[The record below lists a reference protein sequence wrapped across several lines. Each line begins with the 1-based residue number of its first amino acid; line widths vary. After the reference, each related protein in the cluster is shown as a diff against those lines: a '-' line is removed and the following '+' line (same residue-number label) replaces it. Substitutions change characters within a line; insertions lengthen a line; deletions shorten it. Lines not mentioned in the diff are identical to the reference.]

1 MKGQVL
7 PGNLSVQIPAL
18 DFSGM
23 FKFGKRLKV
32 WMPQVQLP
40 YPCFC
45 NKIVALF
52 QKCEYS
58 QPPSIIK
65 DN

>member
-32 WMPQVQLP
+32 WMPQV
-40 YPCFC
+40 
-45 NKIVALF
+45 
-52 QKCEYS
+52 
-58 QPPSIIK
+58 
-65 DN
+65 